1 MRKTGY
7 EAAHRVSP
15 ERPKNGGYGIGSG
28 AGGSHRLGLTSGQK
42 AADIL
47 TGAVGSWI
55 FLGILSVFLVFW
67 IGINSVAMFR
77 RWDPYPF
84 ILLNL
89 ILSFVAAYQAPIILM
104 SQGRTEDRD
113 RAKSER
119 DHAVNRKAEREV
131 RDMQADLEEI
141 KAMIRRLDRKV
152 SEVRRTDG
160 VGAEAAKDRRRKIVG
175 TRLG

>member
-1 MRKTGY
+1 MQTSKPVSIPAVKELSSKANGSQSVSY
-7 EAAHRVSP
+7 RVP
-15 ERPKNGGYGIGSG
+15 
-28 AGGSHRLGLTSGQK
+28 RLTFGQR
-42 AADIL
+42 AADAL
-47 TGAVGSWI
+47 TGAVGSWT
-55 FLGILSVFLVFW
+55 FLVILSAFLVLW

-113 RAKSER
+113 RAKAER

-141 KAMIRRLDRKV
+141 KTMIRRLDHRIN
-152 SEVRRTDG
+152 EVRKMEHDEF
-160 VGAEAAKDRRRKIVG
+160 EAAKDCRRKIVNA
-175 TRLG
+175 RLG